1 MTTFVYFNVAF
12 WSPEKR
18 SPKEKPK
25 AVLENKIDVA
35 VVQICGENE
44 KEVEE
49 AENWLKTAI
58 LKEQF
63 STEIQDESILN
74 FGEAESEE
82 LCYLQRMLKICLSLD
97 GSSIRISGVGKDVWI
112 AYSTVQK
119 MIHRVRAAKQ
129 DEIRAELL
137 RNLIEWKYLKK
148 DSYVPFDSLTN
159 MQLENASVAK
169 QEDILVT
176 IDKKKYTVNVEG
188 RYAVDDQGK
197 RIPVIRIDKSE
208 GK

>member
-1 MTTFVYFNVAF
+1 MMTFVYFNVAF

-25 AVLENKIDVA
+25 PVLENKIDVA
-35 VVQICGENE
+35 VVQICGEN
-44 KEVEE
+44 KKKVEE

-63 STEIQDESILN
+63 NTEIQDESIFN
-74 FGEAESEE
+74 FGEAENEE
-82 LCYLQRMLKICLSLD
+82 LRYLQEKLKICLCLD
-97 GSSIRISGVGKDVWI
+97 SNSIRISGVEKDVWI

-119 MIHRVRAAKQ
+119 MIHRVKAAKQ

-137 RNLIEWKYLKK
+137 QNLIEWKYLKN

-159 MQLENASVAK
+159 MQLENASIAK
-169 QEDILVT
+169 KKEVLVT
-176 IDKKKYTVNVEG
+176 IKKKNYTVNVEA
-188 RYAVDDQGK
+188 RYAVDGQGK
-197 RIPVIRIDKSE
+197 RIPVTRIDKSE